1 MFGIQNKKSYFQR
14 TLILRERE
22 KRSTGILRVRAISN
36 WGTKFCKENKRLL
49 EIEEHYKTFN
59 TNENLRKQFDY
70 ILYNNYDKESEEQII
85 KLVENILNK

>member
-1 MFGIQNKKSYFQR
+1 MAKDQTR
-14 TLILRERE
+14 
-22 KRSTGILRVRAISN
+22 KRHLDKEV
-36 WGTKFCKENKRLL
+36 ENKRLL